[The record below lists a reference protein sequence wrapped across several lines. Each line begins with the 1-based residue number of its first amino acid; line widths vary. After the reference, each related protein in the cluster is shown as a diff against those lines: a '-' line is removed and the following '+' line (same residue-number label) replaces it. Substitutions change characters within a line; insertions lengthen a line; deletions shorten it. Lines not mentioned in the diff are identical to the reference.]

1 MTRRARYL
9 GARTTP
15 GSDAVP
21 LFIAPLF
28 PGETVSSLRIS
39 AYGTT
44 TTDSDVSNPN
54 ELSWYGIGIP
64 WAIVHATELLTGGG
78 LSGFGSVAA
87 WDTMYE
93 KWLLDTSQD
102 GDEHWGGDV
111 DADAEEITD
120 EEGHGVG
127 GPTDGE
133 ELIDSGPIGVYRFF
147 SREVLMRPYA
157 AAGNA
162 VIRFGDDFEAF
173 LGGQEFQRAAYGQVL
188 MFGVVR
194 HDVGTETNFNVEL
207 DDATSQEGMGLMLAG
222 DYTKVN
228 AKIAGDTGVVGDY
241 IRTTLFGGD
250 SYVEASTIVSDSAK
264 MNVKATL
271 TVDSPLQRQR
281 D

>member
-1 MTRRARYL
+1 MRRARYL
-9 GARTTP
+9 GARSTP

-28 PGETVSSLRIS
+28 PGETVASLRMS

-44 TTDSDVSNPN
+44 LDDNDVSNPS

-64 WAIVHATELLTGGG
+64 WPIVFATEMAQAGGFTDFNTVTEWDG
-78 LSGFGSVAA
+78 L
-87 WDTMYE
+87 YE
-93 KWLLDTSQD
+93 QWLLDTSQD
-102 GDEHWGGDV
+102 GDEHWGGDADV
-111 DADAEEITD
+111 DKEEVTD
-120 EEGHGVG
+120 EETHS
-127 GPTDGE
+127 DE

-162 VIRFGDDFEAF
+162 VIRFGDDFEALLPSQSF
-173 LGGQEFQRAAYGQVL
+173 RDIAFGQVL

-194 HDVGTETNFNVEL
+194 HDVGAETNFNVQL
-207 DDATSQEGMGLMLAG
+207 DDTTSREAMGLLMTG

-228 AKIAGDTGVVGDY
+228 AKIAGDTGAVGDF

-250 SYVEASTIVSDSAK
+250 SYVEASTIMATNAK

-271 TVDSPLQRQR
+271 NVNSPLQRQK
-281 D
+281 